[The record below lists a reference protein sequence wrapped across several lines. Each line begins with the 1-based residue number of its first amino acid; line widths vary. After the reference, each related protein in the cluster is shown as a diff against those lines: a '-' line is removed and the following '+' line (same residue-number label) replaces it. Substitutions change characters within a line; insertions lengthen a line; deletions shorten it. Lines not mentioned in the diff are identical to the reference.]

1 MSING
6 RNQRYVF
13 KIPSSHLRRENWDI
27 SLKINDARK
36 NGELVSIGES
46 QLLRW
51 IDELNGIQNC
61 EDKLT
66 EIKNNLEYYRKQA
79 KSDSSLQPVLKSLYQ
94 QLDHYQFKPDYVCVV
109 IDKVSDYKKMYKKGF
124 NVNGI
129 HFRRLLGTPNGVKQ
143 NTIVFVNEKL
153 YTELQKRITN
163 GRNLTKE
170 FVPAKLEAYQA
181 LVCSSS
187 VPVSMPKGIVC
198 VPDAYT
204 YFKEDVIELDDSED
218 GEPKMTY
225 VKDKECELCDSDG
238 YGLGMPS
245 LLKRWGEDIGED
257 YILPGCVIRNSF
269 CKGTVYPVDF
279 KKFALEHRCTKII
292 DSWGFEHDVNDVE
305 LILTESMLKL
315 WDSYS
320 SIDDYLEKC
329 NKNHYSFAITKAAE
343 NKLENVRNM
352 NYQFLQ
358 SYRLSENDITD
369 LISPTVSEIKDV
381 ISNDWRKTICYAK
394 GVGLNEHNISKNI
407 FGDFATAL
415 MIEPKLLGD
424 SYVQNQLKA
433 MIHKRIQDAKI
444 GVLEVEGC
452 YALVC
457 GDPYSLCQSIFGL
470 EITGLLK
477 AGEIYSK
484 YWIDKG
490 VEEIVM
496 YRAPM
501 LDMNNVRKVKVV
513 HNKKMDDF
521 YKYITTP
528 ILLNSWDMITDAM
541 SGMDKDGD
549 CVISTN
555 NNVLLKRTLNL
566 PPIHCLQ
573 RKAEKK
579 IPLEDDIFES
589 NIKSFG
595 NAVGSVTNKSTAMF
609 EVRARFPKDSKEWDI
624 LSYRIK
630 CIQQSQQN
638 EIDKT
643 KGIVAK
649 SMPKYWYDW
658 FATKPEDGDTDDI
671 IEWKKF
677 QRTIVADKKPYFFQY
692 IYPAERSKWMKY
704 EKNTNTKCIMQF
716 GMTLDELKKTESLNK
731 EQQDFL
737 MNYAK
742 RTPLGMAG
750 CTINRICWR
759 IEREFANENMRKVE
773 LFDYNLLKSPNANYS
788 RNAYSSILNIYK
800 EYLADRR
807 KLDSIIHSQ
816 KTDDF
821 DRNSMR
827 ALLINHFKK
836 KCTVICP
843 DKEKL
848 CNILIDICYKDSN
861 NSKRFVWDI
870 CGDVIIDNL
879 LNRANGIINYP
890 AQDENGD
897 FEYCGIRFSMQKY
910 NLIDQKLIN

>member
-27 SLKINDARK
+27 SLKINEARK

-61 EDKLT
+61 ENKLT

-79 KSDSSLQPVLKSLYQ
+79 KSDFSLQPVLKSLYQ

-187 VPVSMPKGIVC
+187 VPVSMPKGVVC
-198 VPDAYT
+198 VPDCYT
-204 YFKEDVIELDDSED
+204 HFKADVIELDDSED

-225 VKDKECELCDSDG
+225 VSDKECELCDSDG
-238 YGLGMPS
+238 YGLGMPE

-257 YILPGCVIRNSF
+257 FILPGCVIRNSF
-269 CKGTVYPVDF
+269 CKGTVYPIDF
-279 KKFALEHRCTKII
+279 RKFGFEHGITTII
-292 DSWGFEHDVNDVE
+292 DSWGFEHNIEDVE
-305 LILTESMLKL
+305 LVLTESMLKL

-320 SIDDYLEKC
+320 SIDEYFDKC
-329 NKNHYSFAITKAAE
+329 EQNHYSFAITKAAE
-343 NKLENVRNM
+343 QELENVRNM

-358 SYRLSENDITD
+358 SYEFTDEDID
-369 LISPTVSEIKDV
+369 ELVSPTVNEIKD
-381 ISNDWRKTICYAK
+381 ILSNDWQKTICYTK
-394 GVGLNEHNISKNI
+394 GIGLNEYNISKNI

-415 MIEPKLLGD
+415 MIEPKILGD
-424 SYVQNQLKA
+424 SYVQSQLKA

-452 YALVC
+452 YTLVC
-457 GDPYSLCQSIFGL
+457 GDPYSLCQSMFGL
-470 EITGLLK
+470 KVTGLLK

-528 ILLNSWDMITDAM
+528 ILLNSWDMIADAM
-541 SGMDKDGD
+541 SGADKDGD
-549 CVISTN
+549 CFITTN
-555 NNVLLKRTLNL
+555 NKVLVKKSINL

-573 RKAEKK
+573 RKAKK
-579 IPLEDDIFES
+579 IIPTEDDIFIS
-589 NIKSFG
+589 NINSFG
-595 NAVGSVTNKSTAMF
+595 NAVGAVTNKSTAMF
-609 EVRARFPKDSKEWDI
+609 EVRARFPKDSNEWNI

-658 FATKPEDGDTDDI
+658 FSTKIEENDDDKTK
-671 IEWKKF
+671 EWKEF
-677 QRTIVADKKPYFFQY
+677 QRSIIADKKPYFFRY
-692 IYPAERSKWMKY
+692 VYPIE
-704 EKNTNTKCIMQF
+704 NTKWLKYQKDNSTKCLMLF
-716 GMTLDELKKTESLNK
+716 GIELDTLLSTQIIGEPENN
-731 EQQDFL
+731 FIN
-737 MNYAK
+737 NYYK
-742 RTPLGMAG
+742 RIPLGIAP
-750 CTINRICWR
+750 CTINRICW
-759 IEREFANENMRKVE
+759 KVE
-773 LFDYNLLKSPNANYS
+773 NEFKSENINEIEPFDYNLLKAQSINYS
-788 RNAYSSILNIYK
+788 EDDYSSIFKVYK
-800 EYLADRR
+800 EYISDRR

-861 NSKRFVWDI
+861 NSKRFVWDM
-870 CGDVIIDNL
+870 CGDVIINNL

-890 AQDENGD
+890 VQDENGD
-897 FEYCGIRFSMQKY
+897 FEYCGIRFSIQKY

>member
-13 KIPSSHLRRENWDI
+13 KIPSSHLRQENWDI
-27 SLKINDARK
+27 SLKINEARK

-94 QLDHYQFKPDYVCVV
+94 QLDHYQFKSDYVCVV

-187 VPVSMPKGIVC
+187 VPVSMPKGVIC
-198 VPDAYT
+198 VPDCYT
-204 YFKEDVIELDDSED
+204 HFKADVIELDDSED

-225 VKDKECELCDSDG
+225 VSDKECELCDSDG
-238 YGLGMPS
+238 YGLGMPE

-257 YILPGCVIRNSF
+257 FILPGCVIRNSF
-269 CKGTVYPVDF
+269 CKGTVYPIDF
-279 KKFALEHRCTKII
+279 RKFGLEHGITTIT
-292 DSWGFEHDVNDVE
+292 DSWGFEHNIEDIE
-305 LILTESMLKL
+305 LVLTESMLKL

-320 SIDDYLEKC
+320 SIDEYFDKC
-329 NKNHYSFAITKAAE
+329 EQNHYSFAITKAAE
-343 NKLENVRNM
+343 QELENVRNM

-358 SYRLSENDITD
+358 SYEFTDEDID
-369 LISPTVSEIKDV
+369 ELVNPTVNEIKD
-381 ISNDWRKTICYAK
+381 ILSNDWQKTICYTK

-415 MIEPKLLGD
+415 MIEPKILGD
-424 SYVQNQLKA
+424 SYVQSQLKA

-452 YALVC
+452 YTLVC
-457 GDPYSLCQSIFGL
+457 GDPYSLCQSMFGL
-470 EITGLLK
+470 EVTGLLK

-490 VEEIVM
+490 VNEIVM

-501 LDMNNVRKVKVV
+501 LDMNNVRRVKIV
-513 HNKKMDDF
+513 HNEIMDDF
-521 YKYITTP
+521 YKYVTTP
-528 ILLNSWDMITDAM
+528 ILLNSWDMIADAM

-549 CVISTN
+549 CVIMTN
-555 NNVLLKRTLNL
+555 NEILVKRTVNL

-573 RKAEKK
+573 RKAKK
-579 IPLEDDIFES
+579 IIPTEDDIFIS
-589 NIKSFG
+589 NINSFG

-609 EVRARFPKDSKEWDI
+609 EVRARFPKESREWDI

-630 CIQQSQQN
+630 CIQQAQQN

-658 FATKPEDGDTDDI
+658 FSTKIEENDDDKTK
-671 IEWKKF
+671 EWKEF
-677 QRTIVADKKPYFFQY
+677 QRSIIADKKPYFFRY
-692 IYPAERSKWMKY
+692 VYPIE
-704 EKNTNTKCIMQF
+704 NTKWLKYQKDNSTKCLMLF
-716 GMTLDELKKTESLNK
+716 GIELDTLLGTQIIGEPENSFID
-731 EQQDFL
+731 
-737 MNYAK
+737 NYYK
-742 RTPLGMAG
+742 RIPLGIAP
-750 CTINRICWR
+750 CTINRICW
-759 IEREFANENMRKVE
+759 KVE
-773 LFDYNLLKSPNANYS
+773 NEFKSENIKEIEPFDYNLLKAQSINYS
-788 RNAYSSILNIYK
+788 EDEYFTILKIYK
-800 EYLADRR
+800 EYVSDRR
-807 KLDSIIHSQ
+807 KLDSIVHSQ

-861 NSKRFVWDI
+861 NSKRFVWDM

-890 AQDENGD
+890 VQDENGD
-897 FEYCGIRFSMQKY
+897 FEYCGIRFSMQRY
-910 NLIDQKLIN
+910 NLIGQKLIN